1 MAVAVG
7 VVLLMLLED
16 SHHAII
22 HFAIAAHGHLKHQRK
37 DQKHHR
43 YKCVAGLLGVRN
55 LKVVGESRIGKIRNW
70 ASALLDLPEDENVF
84 TRFIPRFSYYG
95 TQNET
100 GRVFAKENRTNAIL
114 RQIS

>member
-1 MAVAVG
+1 MGWSALPNLRFCCGHSWANVLFNCLCIVLMAVAVG

-16 SHHAII
+16 SP
-22 HFAIAAHGHLKHQRK
+22 
-37 DQKHHR
+37 
-43 YKCVAGLLGVRN
+43 
-55 LKVVGESRIGKIRNW
+55 
-70 ASALLDLPEDENVF
+70 LLDLPEDENVF